1 MGNPYTG
8 RLLEWSVREGG
19 HGDCVVDFGSS
30 IKRVTFSTA
39 DLAKHAELVS
49 FEMEDGFWHPP
60 PAEDADSDE

>member
-1 MGNPYTG
+1 MGNRIQAGCWNG
-8 RLLEWSVREGG
+8 RYARE
-19 HGDCVVDFGSS
+19 DMEIVFVDFGSS